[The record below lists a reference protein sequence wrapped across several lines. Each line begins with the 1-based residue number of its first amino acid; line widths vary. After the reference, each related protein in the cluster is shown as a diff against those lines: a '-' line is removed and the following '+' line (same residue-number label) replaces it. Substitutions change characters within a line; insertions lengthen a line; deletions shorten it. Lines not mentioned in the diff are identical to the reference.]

1 MRTALE
7 TLVQGGLCA
16 LKKFFLDSRQ
26 NGLPRSDRKEEVHI
40 WNPPENYMLMSNY
53 YLKRGEK
60 AFGPLSWERL
70 ESLAAS
76 GKIGDTASIATSAGG
91 PWKSFGEFQSELV
104 GDKEKPVE
112 SSGGFLGGFPLDTIP
127 PVSAT
132 PSSSSYWSAPPA
144 APASRVVRQSRTT
157 DSTELEEEEASF
169 FVRIFLPWAGEN
181 SQARYGN
188 LDRYIKI
195 FKFINRFFFILGLI
209 SVILAAVGSSLYVFV
224 SGEYTVFEVVG
235 STILGFIWTIVLLL
249 VLHLFY
255 IASMALCDFL
265 RLAMDVE
272 ANTRRRG

>member
-1 MRTALE
+1 
-7 TLVQGGLCA
+7 
-16 LKKFFLDSRQ
+16 
-26 NGLPRSDRKEEVHI
+26 
-40 WNPPENYMLMSNY
+40 MSNY

-76 GKIGDTASIATSAGG
+76 GKIGETASIATSAGG
-91 PWKSFGEFQSELV
+91 PWKSFGEFKSEL
-104 GDKEKPVE
+104 GADREPQE
-112 SSGGFLGGFPLDTIP
+112 ETSGAFLAGFPLDQIP
-127 PVSAT
+127 QASAPP
-132 PSSSSYWSAPPA
+132 PSGSYWSAPPA
-144 APASRVVRQSRTT
+144 APASRVARQSRTT
-157 DSTELEEEEASF
+157 DSTELEEEESSF

-209 SVILAAVGSSLYVFV
+209 GIILAAVGITVYVLF
-224 SGEYTVFEVVG
+224 SGEVTVFEAFFAA
-235 STILGFIWTIVLLL
+235 ILGFLWTILLLL

-272 ANTRRRG
+272 ANTRRKG